1 MKQGNRPRKKRV
13 IIILLSVILCAALV
27 TTGLMI
33 YGRSQMAKVPGLSFK
48 EALEYTTRGKKDAVI
63 TVGII
68 EDGQAS
74 WKVYGEKLMSGSES
88 DSNSGLL

>member
-1 MKQGNRPRKKRV
+1 MTFGK
-13 IIILLSVILCAALV
+13 
-27 TTGLMI
+27 
-33 YGRSQMAKVPGLSFK
+33 SQMAIVPGLSFK

-68 EDGQAS
+68 KDRQAS